1 MKIASRITT
10 ALIAATFAGTLSL
23 SGASFNL
30 KDGSQIEGEIAK
42 VRNNQVTIAQAD
54 GSKTVCAFAEL
65 DAAGQK
71 AIKSWK
77 RDNPE
82 KSDVF
87 LKWDK
92 QPVILSNAM
101 PRLPEQLR
109 SGTFK
114 GMTSVELVLDEK
126 GQVLHASINKSTHA
140 ELEGPSIEATKAWKF
155 EPAEVDGKA
164 VKSKLR
170 VPFNFTYVEPEPE
183 HSPIK
188 QALVPYLQQG

>member
-1 MKIASRITT
+1 MKKASRITT
-10 ALIAATFAGTLSL
+10 ALMVAILAGGLSL
-23 SGASFNL
+23 SAASFGL

-42 VRNNQVTIAQAD
+42 VLQDQVTIDQAN
-54 GSKTVCAFAEL
+54 GSKATLGLDQF

-77 RDNPE
+77 RSNPE
-82 KSDVF
+82 KSDIF

-92 QPVILSNAM
+92 QPVILSSAM
-101 PRLPEQLR
+101 PQLPEQLR
-109 SGTFK
+109 SGDFK

-140 ELEGPSIEATKAWKF
+140 ELEGPSIQATKAWKF
-155 EPAEVDGKA
+155 EPAKVNGKA

-170 VPFNFTYVEPEPE
+170 VPFKFSYTQTEPE
-183 HSPIK
+183 HSSFK
-188 QALVPYLQQG
+188 QAIVPYLQQG